1 MAETDH
7 GVRVRAA
14 RFDAAAAH
22 YDEAAVL
29 HREVG
34 ARLVERFELIRMGPA
49 TVLDVGAGTGAVTR
63 ELMTHYRK
71 ARFTA
76 LDPAPAMLRLARGRA
91 PRWRRLRGVAGRA
104 ESLPIADDTFDVVFS
119 NLALQW
125 VTDLPAAFAE
135 VQRVLR
141 PGGVFMFS
149 CFGPDTLAELRA
161 AWAGADAHARVNT
174 LVDMH
179 DIGDAMAR
187 ARLAEPVM
195 DMEYFTLTYPEPR
208 ALLRELRALGSHAID
223 PGRPRGLTGPGRL
236 RAMIAAYEAG
246 RDDEGRIPA
255 TYEVIYGHAWGT
267 GNIFRAGERAAAQPA
282 AGTPGSSAT

>member
-1 MAETDH
+1 MADTDH

-14 RFDAAAAH
+14 RFDAAAAC

-34 ARLVERFELIRMGPA
+34 ARLVERFELIRMAPA
-49 TVLDVGAGTGAVTR
+49 TVLDIGAGTGAVTR
-63 ELMTHYRK
+63 ELMGHYRK

-76 LDPAPAMLRLARGRA
+76 LDPAPAMLRVARRRA
-91 PRWRRLRGVAGRA
+91 PRWRRLRCAAGRA

-125 VTDLPAAFAE
+125 VADLPAAFAE
-135 VQRVLR
+135 IQRVLR

-149 CFGPDTLAELRA
+149 CFGPDTLTELRH
-161 AWAGADAHARVNT
+161 AWAGVDTHARVNT

-195 DMEYFTLTYPEPR
+195 DMEYFTLTYPGAR
-208 ALLRELRALGSHAID
+208 ALLWELRALGSHAIE
-223 PGRPRGLTGPGRL
+223 PGRPRGLTGPRRL
-236 RAMIAAYEAG
+236 QAMVAAYEAG
-246 RDDEGRIPA
+246 RDGDGRIPA

-267 GNIFRAGERAAAQPA
+267 GNIFRVGERAAARAVSGAPDA
-282 AGTPGSSAT
+282 SAT

>member
-1 MAETDH
+1 MADTDH
-7 GVRVRAA
+7 GMRVRTA

-29 HREVG
+29 QREVG
-34 ARLVERFELIRMGPA
+34 ARLVERFELIRMAPA
-49 TVLDVGAGTGAVTR
+49 AVLDIGAGTGAVTR
-63 ELMTHYRK
+63 ELMAHYRK

-76 LDPAPAMLRLARGRA
+76 LDPSPAMLRLARERA
-91 PRWRRLRGVAGRA
+91 PRWRRLRCVAGRA
-104 ESLPIADDTFDVVFS
+104 EALPLADDSFDVVFS

-125 VTDLPAAFAE
+125 VADLPVAFAE
-135 VQRVLR
+135 IQRVLR

-149 CFGPDTLAELRA
+149 CFGPDTLVELRD
-161 AWAGADAHARVNT
+161 AWAGVDAHARVNT

-195 DMEYFTLTYPEPR
+195 DMEHFTLTYPEPR
-208 ALLRELRALGSHAID
+208 TVLQELRALGSHAID
-223 PGRPRGLTGPGRL
+223 PGRPRGLTGPRRF
-236 RAMIAAYEAG
+236 RAMIDAYEAM
-246 RDDEGRIPA
+246 RDRDGRIPA

-267 GNIFRAGERAAAQPA
+267 GNVFRVGERVAPRASDAP
-282 AGTPGSSAT
+282 